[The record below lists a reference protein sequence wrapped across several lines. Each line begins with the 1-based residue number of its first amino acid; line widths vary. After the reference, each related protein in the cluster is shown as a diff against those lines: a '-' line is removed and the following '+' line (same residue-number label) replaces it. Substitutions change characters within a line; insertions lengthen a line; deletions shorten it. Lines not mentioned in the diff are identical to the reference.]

1 VPEPIFEKTIEL
13 PLGYSLTAR
22 ARPSTIKRTVVRLL
36 PWAVYAMMPSGRRAR
51 LALGVARRVSPIMKQ
66 KLRR

>member
-1 VPEPIFEKTIEL
+1 MPEPIFEKTIVL

-22 ARPSTIKRTVVRLL
+22 ARPSTIRRTAIRLV
-36 PWAVYAMMPSGRRAR
+36 PWAIYAMMPTGRRAR

-66 KLRR
+66 KVRG